1 VRPAGLPPSIRVAVE
16 ETRCTFDGLDVSS
29 APIGR
34 YPLDGRISLPG
45 TGTRW
50 QTGME
55 LHGTRPPSRS
65 AARRRSRAAA
75 PRPCRPAAP
84 PGSGQAAPQQL
95 TIIEPGQ
102 RRVTLRQIISRVDYL
117 SVDGRQLSLTAKVPV
132 GGHRGNAIPRPLG
145 SPPDPELTHAIIC
158 FLTNKL
164 S

>member
-1 VRPAGLPPSIRVAVE
+1 MAR
-16 ETRCTFDGLDVSS
+16 
-29 APIGR
+29 GR
-34 YPLDGRISLPG
+34 RRDQLPG
-45 TGTRW
+45 GEVEQQHRGRVGP
-50 QTGME
+50 QRLQGPVKQ
-55 LHGTRPPSRS
+55 LR
-65 AARRRSRAAA
+65 
-75 PRPCRPAAP
+75 
-84 PGSGQAAPQQL
+84 QQL

-145 SPPDPELTHAIIC
+145 RPPDPELTHAIIC